1 MALEVPKLRSSDN
14 GDGSGA
20 KAAERLVAILNVLA
34 EEGRPLSL
42 AEVAEGAGLP
52 QATTH
57 RLLNAFVATGWV
69 DKDPA
74 TSRYRLGHAMLGPS
88 AVALAHAPLIERGQP
103 ILTRMS
109 EIADANVLLGVLV
122 GRNVVFL
129 AMGSPAQ
136 ESATLR
142 PGLNRPAHCS
152 AAGKV
157 LLAFLTPEERKRVF
171 RGRKQLRQFTPNT
184 VTSVDELERQ
194 LEEVRRKGYALDMG
208 EYREYQRS
216 VAVPIHGPD
225 GRVVAAMTCTG
236 RAEKMTPERM
246 ERLHEEMSILAEEIS
261 RQAGLG
267 YD

>member
-1 MALEVPKLRSSDN
+1 VPKLRSAEN

-42 AEVAEGAGLP
+42 AEVAEGAGLA
-52 QATTH
+52 QATAH

-74 TSRYRLGHAMLGPS
+74 TSRYRLGHAMLGPA

-109 EIADANVLLGVLV
+109 EIADANVLLGVLL

-142 PGLNRPAHCS
+142 PGLSRPAHCS

-184 VTSVDELERQ
+184 ITSVDELERH

-246 ERLHEEMSILAEEIS
+246 ARLHEEMSILAEEIS